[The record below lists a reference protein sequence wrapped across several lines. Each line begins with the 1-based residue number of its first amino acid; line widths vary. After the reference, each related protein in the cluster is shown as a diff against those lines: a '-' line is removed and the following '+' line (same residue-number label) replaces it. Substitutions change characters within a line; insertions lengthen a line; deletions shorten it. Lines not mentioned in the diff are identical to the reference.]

1 MDLLET
7 KSRIAEALV
16 ESVFR
21 RARYQVHAYRG
32 DTAPLRFGREDFS
45 PDFRVVPGPDGEEG
59 EFLIGVKYRP
69 SIVQFV
75 SVENQRGERS
85 VFFMARR
92 HWPALYFVLVT
103 DRPEP
108 GRSCFQA
115 LRLAG
120 LRAGEPI
127 QTSDLV
133 ELKEL
138 RIFRHNLE
146 DHDELIRRIF
156 AQLSGTPL

>member
-45 PDFRVVPGPDGEEG
+45 PDFRVVPGPDGDES

-75 SVENQRGERS
+75 SVE
-85 VFFMARR
+85 
-92 HWPALYFVLVT
+92 
-103 DRPEP
+103 
-108 GRSCFQA
+108 
-115 LRLAG
+115 
-120 LRAGEPI
+120 
-127 QTSDLV
+127 
-133 ELKEL
+133 
-138 RIFRHNLE
+138 
-146 DHDELIRRIF
+146 
-156 AQLSGTPL
+156 

>member
-1 MDLLET
+1 
-7 KSRIAEALV
+7 
-16 ESVFR
+16 
-21 RARYQVHAYRG
+21 
-32 DTAPLRFGREDFS
+32 
-45 PDFRVVPGPDGEEG
+45 
-59 EFLIGVKYRP
+59 
-69 SIVQFV
+69 
-75 SVENQRGERS
+75 
-85 VFFMARR
+85 MA
-92 HWPALYFVLVT
+92 VC
-103 DRPEP
+103 
-108 GRSCFQA
+108 RSCFQA

-120 LRAGEPI
+120 LRPGEPI